1 MIMTPALIPAIFL
14 FYGIL
19 SCAYAFV
26 LFLSRP
32 KIQRIAVTYWACGAL
47 LTGMATFI
55 TVFRNESNLLFTY
68 VGANGIAFMGYL
80 SFNYAVQ
87 SMAGGTSSIKKN
99 LLTSCVILFGYCIA
113 LHFIGIY
120 LGAKYQT
127 VFVSTLV
134 SLSALSVGIFG
145 LQIYKKNRINHAAI
159 LAIAAFISCIVWA
172 ARVPLALSDIAISAF
187 STSSL
192 NSFIFICIFLLGM
205 LWYFIFIALLYTESN
220 RAEFKALQRF
230 EGMSQ
235 TLPCALYEF
244 YLYPDYTS
252 EFRYISPSIEGLIGH
267 SPEAVMRDSS
277 LIIEQ
282 VHPDDR
288 ERFWEVNLEAYNTGK
303 TFFIEMRL
311 IVLDG
316 STKWMQL
323 SSAPRGEDFKN
334 VTWSGYIIDITQRK
348 EFEEKA
354 KKVDSIT
361 KENEAI
367 SSLLREK
374 EVLIASLLKANITSA
389 TGALSASIAH
399 ELNQPLGASNLNI
412 QFLKMKL
419 DKNELSPELGVEVLT
434 SLQSDNKRA
443 ADIVRSLRAIF
454 LEAKVDAQTSDI
466 NELVESILVI
476 VRPELK
482 KNNIALNLDLCD
494 FKDISMN
501 RGEIQQVILNLL
513 NNAIQ
518 ALVSAEIANKAVT
531 VSSEMHENALQL
543 RVADNGTGV
552 SQNRQDNLFELLSST
567 KQTGMGLGLWLCKHI
582 VTRHGGKLWYEDA
595 QGGGAIFVMELPIT
609 K

>member
-1 MIMTPALIPAIFL
+1 
-14 FYGIL
+14 
-19 SCAYAFV
+19 
-26 LFLSRP
+26 
-32 KIQRIAVTYWACGAL
+32 
-47 LTGMATFI
+47 
-55 TVFRNESNLLFTY
+55 
-68 VGANGIAFMGYL
+68 
-80 SFNYAVQ
+80 
-87 SMAGGTSSIKKN
+87 
-99 LLTSCVILFGYCIA
+99 
-113 LHFIGIY
+113 
-120 LGAKYQT
+120 
-127 VFVSTLV
+127 
-134 SLSALSVGIFG
+134 
-145 LQIYKKNRINHAAI
+145 
-159 LAIAAFISCIVWA
+159 
-172 ARVPLALSDIAISAF
+172 
-187 STSSL
+187 
-192 NSFIFICIFLLGM
+192 
-205 LWYFIFIALLYTESN
+205 
-220 RAEFKALQRF
+220 
-230 EGMSQ
+230 
-235 TLPCALYEF
+235 
-244 YLYPDYTS
+244 
-252 EFRYISPSIEGLIGH
+252 
-267 SPEAVMRDSS
+267 MRDSS

-311 IVLDG
+311 IALDG
-316 STKWMQL
+316 SVKWMQL
-323 SSAPRGEDFKN
+323 SSAPRGKDFKN

-374 EVLIASLLKANITSA
+374 EVLIASLLKANITST

-412 QFLKMKL
+412 QFLQMKL
-419 DKNELSPELGVEVLT
+419 DKNELSPELGAEVLT

-454 LEAKVDAQTSDI
+454 LEAKIDTQTSDI

-482 KNNIALNLDLCD
+482 KNNIALNLNLCD
-494 FKDISMN
+494 FKDIFMN

-518 ALVSAEIANKAVT
+518 ALVSAEMTNKAIT
-531 VSSEMHENALQL
+531 LSSEIHENTLQL

-582 VTRHGGKLWYEDA
+582 VTRHGGELWYENA
-595 QGGGAIFVMELPIT
+595 QGGGAIFVMELPY